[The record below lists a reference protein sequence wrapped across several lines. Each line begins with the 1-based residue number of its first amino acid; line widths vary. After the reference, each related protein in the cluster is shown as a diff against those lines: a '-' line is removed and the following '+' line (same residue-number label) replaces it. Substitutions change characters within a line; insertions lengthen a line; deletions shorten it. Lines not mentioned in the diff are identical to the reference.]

1 MGFMCG
7 NTKTSVYY
15 WQITCG
21 RRDGL
26 AADNKCNVKKKK
38 NCYSNCHNKKCV
50 CVCVHTHTHTH
61 TYIYNI
67 NLSESDCPSLSD
79 G

>member
-15 WQITCG
+15 WQITCD
-21 RRDGL
+21 RHDGL

-38 NCYSNCHNKKCV
+38 KFATVFATTKSV
-50 CVCVHTHTHTH
+50 CVTHTYI
-61 TYIYNI
+61 YIYNI
-67 NLSESDCPSLSD
+67 NLSESDCPSLS
-79 G
+79 GG